1 LIAGLTDN
9 GLRLIGE
16 AGGDS
21 GDLWF
26 APELDRLKGELL
38 SKVSDADDAE
48 SCLRRALEAAHAQG
62 ARLLE
67 LRAAMSLA
75 RLLEAR
81 GRRRE
86 AEGLLAPIYFQFG
99 DGLEI
104 VDLKNAKRWLDKAT

>member
-1 LIAGLTDN
+1 
-9 GLRLIGE
+9 LRLIGE

-21 GDLWF
+21 GDVWF

-38 SKVSDADDAE
+38 FKIGDTDEAE
-48 SCLRRALEAAHAQG
+48 SCLQRALEAAHAQG

-86 AEGLLAPIYFQFG
+86 AEGLLAPIYFQFD

-104 VDLKNAKRWLDKAT
+104 PDLKNAKDWLNRAT

>member
-1 LIAGLTDN
+1 
-9 GLRLIGE
+9 LRLINE

-21 GDLWF
+21 GDVWF

-38 SKVSDADDAE
+38 FKAGDADDAE

-67 LRAAMSLA
+67 LRTAMSLA
-75 RLLEAR
+75 RLLEAQ
-81 GRRRE
+81 GRRKE
-86 AEGLLAPIYFQFG
+86 AEELLAPIYFQFD

-104 VDLKNAKRWLDKAT
+104 ADLKNAKVWLDKAT